1 MIVSKIVDKVCS
13 HISIK
18 LGVKDLKKD
27 SRLRDVIDARRIAY
41 YILREKYNLPYA
53 SIGSFFNKDHATVLH
68 SYKSAKD
75 LIKYDIIFKEKF
87 DACVDSFYKE
97 KDEIKLIEAL
107 EDFKISVEDLD
118 VKIDSMDK
126 NTGLYE
132 LLKKI
137 TKFNNN
143 LIELINNQAKF
154 QDQWEKI
161 TQD

>member
-1 MIVSKIVDKVCS
+1 MNVSKIVDEVCS

-27 SRLRDVIDARRIAY
+27 SRLREIIDARRIAY
-41 YILREKYNLPYA
+41 YILREKYSLSYA
-53 SIGSFFNKDHATVLH
+53 SIGNFFNKDHATVLYN
-68 SYKSAKD
+68 YKSVKD

-87 DACVDSFYKE
+87 DVCVDYFDKD

-126 NTGLYE
+126 NKSLYE